1 MLKIT
6 VFSKKC
12 ETKDG
17 KKFYKNV
24 AKLTKKDGTE
34 IYVDV
39 MLPEDDKLKA
49 DEYPIIIEVDKA
61 NANLSTK
68 RGTTEDG
75 KTYERHTLWIKKYT
89 KSKDKYVDTSLDEF

>member
-12 ETKDG
+12 KTKDG
-17 KKFYKNV
+17 KTFYKNV

-34 IYVDV
+34 IYVNV

-49 DEYPIIIEVDKA
+49 DECPIIIEVDKA
-61 NANLSTK
+61 NANLSTE
-68 RGTTEDG
+68 RDTAEDG
-75 KTYERHTLWIKKYT
+75 TVYERHTLWIKKYT
-89 KSKDKYVDTSLDEF
+89 RSKEKYVDKSLDEF